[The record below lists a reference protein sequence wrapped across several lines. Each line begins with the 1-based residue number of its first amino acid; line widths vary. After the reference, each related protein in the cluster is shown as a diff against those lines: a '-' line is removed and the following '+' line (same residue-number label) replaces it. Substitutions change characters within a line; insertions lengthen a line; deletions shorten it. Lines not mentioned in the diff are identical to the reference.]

1 MTTEFKST
9 NLVKFFFDDR
19 IIDKSMAHISILNPA
34 SQFGLSVFEGLRY
47 YKSTNSEELFGFR
60 VRDHYERLIK
70 SAFMLD
76 LNADFGY
83 EFFLSAVEQTLTVNK
98 IDQDAVVRAILFP
111 KDEGSWTYK
120 GPTSLF
126 VSVMN
131 RGRILDEG
139 KQGLNCQISS
149 WRRISAVSMPPS
161 IKMGANYMNSRLGQL
176 EAKANGAESAIFIN
190 ERGTVSEGPGSCVA
204 FIYSGKLIVSP
215 RYASVLD
222 SITINTILEIAENIG
237 IEAEI
242 REYDRLEL
250 LTADEAMLVGTTM
263 EIVPIASLDRKP
275 LRACPGPITIKLI
288 DEYFRAVRG
297 AAYSDKKW
305 IDSKLK
311 IQK

>member
-9 NLVKFFFDDR
+9 NLEKFYFNDK
-19 IIDKSMAHISILNPA
+19 IIDKSMANISIMNPA

-47 YKSTNSEELFGFR
+47 YRSKNSEELLGFR
-60 VRDHYERLIK
+60 IKDHYERLIK

-76 LNADFGY
+76 LNTDFGY
-83 EFFLSAVEQTLTVNK
+83 EYFLSAIEQTLNANK
-98 IDQDAVVRAILFP
+98 IDQDAVVRTILFP

-126 VSVMN
+126 VSVMK
-131 RGRILDEG
+131 RGRILNEG
-139 KQGLNCQISS
+139 KQGLSCEISS

-176 EAKANGAESAIFIN
+176 EAKAHGAESAIFLN
-190 ERGTVSEGPGSCVA
+190 DRGTVSEGPGSCVA
-204 FIYSGKLIVSP
+204 FVCSDKLIVSP

-222 SITINTILEIAENIG
+222 SITINTILEIAKYIG
-237 IEAEI
+237 IKTEI

-263 EIVPIASLDRKP
+263 EIVPIESLDRKT
-275 LRACPGPITIKLI
+275 LRACPGPITIKI
-288 DEYFRAVRG
+288 MDEYFLAVRG
-297 AAYSDKKW
+297 AAYSNKKW
-305 IDSKLK
+305 IESRVK
-311 IQK
+311 I